1 MNATD
6 KKCNRCFFGTCID
19 KERYKC
25 HVSRPTANIGFP
37 KVNASDYC
45 SYWTDPETMDRP
57 FFYLLP
63 NDSRVWGVTK
73 DSQPIAKED
82 NDENRLQDD
91 AGGV

>member
-25 HVSRPTANIGFP
+25 HVSRPTANVGFP
-37 KVNASDYC
+37 NVKASDYC
-45 SYWTDPETMDRP
+45 SYWTNPETMDRP

-63 NDSRVWGVTK
+63 NVARPWTERDVQHTTK
-73 DSQPIAKED
+73 E
-82 NDENRLQDD
+82 NHDENR
-91 AGGV
+91 

>member
-63 NDSRVWGVTK
+63 NASRVWGAAGNIPT
-73 DSQPIAKED
+73 DKEID
-82 NDENRLQDD
+82 DEQKLRPQNGDD
-91 AGGV
+91 

>member
-19 KERYKC
+19 SDRYKC
-25 HVSRPTANIGFP
+25 HVSRPTANVGFP
-37 KVNASDYC
+37 NVKASDYC

-57 FFYLLP
+57 FFFLLP
-63 NDSRVWGVTK
+63 SAERPTLAGRSAK

-82 NDENRLQDD
+82 NDENR
-91 AGGV
+91 